1 MHPERWQRIKEILD
15 VSLRLEP
22 AERAAYLTR
31 ACEGDTEMREE
42 VESLLEA
49 HAATGDFL
57 EKPRFQ
63 EPADPV
69 LGARLG
75 AYEVVELIGNG
86 GMGSVYRGVRVDE
99 AFHKEV
105 AIKVVQRGLDLDRVV
120 RQFRR
125 ERQISASL
133 EHPNIATLIDG
144 GTTAE
149 GLPYFVMEFIRGKPI
164 HVYCDEA
171 GLKTAGAAGT
181 VC

>member
-1 MHPERWQRIKEILD
+1 M
-15 VSLRLEP
+15 RLEP

-31 ACEGDTEMREE
+31 ACEADTEMREE

-49 HAATGDFL
+49 HEATGEFL
-57 EKPRFQ
+57 ETPVLQ
-63 EPADPV
+63 EPGDPV

-125 ERQISASL
+125 ERQIVRQPGTSQHRDPDRRRHHGRRAAVLRDGVHSRQADSMST
-133 EHPNIATLIDG
+133 ATRWG
-144 GTTAE
+144 
-149 GLPYFVMEFIRGKPI
+149 
-164 HVYCDEA
+164 
-171 GLKTAGAAGT
+171 
-181 VC
+181 